1 MRVLVQMDG
10 GNLSIIEASRLE
22 YTENKGE
29 DAVHGILICEMGSEE
44 RYLVKDVSK
53 ADYNEICKTCVTNT
67 HMDFVRYG
75 KCVPFIET
83 PCDPYFYSRRRGG
96 APCDSYLKKTSGFTV
111 EVSPGRSESNYCKNN
126 FYTSPYKHR
135 GPAN

>member
-22 YTENKGE
+22 YTEN
-29 DAVHGILICEMGSEE
+29 LICEMGSEE

-53 ADYNEICKTCVTNT
+53 ADYNEICKACVTNT

-96 APCDSYLKKTSGFTV
+96 APCD
-111 EVSPGRSESNYCKNN
+111 
-126 FYTSPYKHR
+126 PYFLVRAGCIREHR
-135 GPAN
+135 A

>member
-53 ADYNEICKTCVTNT
+53 ADYNEICKTCVTNK
-67 HMDFVRYG
+67 HMDLVSYG

-96 APCDSYLKKTSGFTV
+96 APCD
-111 EVSPGRSESNYCKNN
+111 
-126 FYTSPYKHR
+126 PYFLVRAGCIREHR
-135 GPAN
+135 A

>member
-1 MRVLVQMDG
+1 MNG

-44 RYLVKDVSK
+44 
-53 ADYNEICKTCVTNT
+53 
-67 HMDFVRYG
+67 
-75 KCVPFIET
+75 
-83 PCDPYFYSRRRGG
+83 
-96 APCDSYLKKTSGFTV
+96 
-111 EVSPGRSESNYCKNN
+111 SNYCKNI
-126 FYTSPYKHR
+126 FYINPYKPYKHR

>member
-53 ADYNEICKTCVTNT
+53 ADYNEICKTCVTNK
-67 HMDFVRYG
+67 HMDFVSYG

-96 APCDSYLKKTSGFTV
+96 APCDPYFLVRAMHQGT
-111 EVSPGRSESNYCKNN
+111 PGIRCCISNI
-126 FYTSPYKHR
+126 R
-135 GPAN
+135 L